1 MPVYRDVG
9 VVLRTH
15 KLGESDRI
23 VNLIT
28 QDSGR
33 VRAVA
38 KGVRKT
44 GSRFGSRLEPMSHVQ
59 VQLYRGRELDI
70 VNQVEL
76 VEVAN
81 GVRGHLEATT
91 DGLAMCEVVEQ
102 LAHDRVPSPHLYRML
117 VGALRQL
124 NNGYSPLVLPALL
137 LRLLE
142 VEGVGPC
149 VDRCVVCGTTDHLC
163 AFDVNAGGVQCRDH
177 KRGLAISDPA
187 LEVLQSVLG
196 GKIAHTLSRADLPGS
211 VVREVVDI
219 ARVAMEHHLERRIRS
234 SSLFEAPQ
242 AG

>member
-9 VVLRTH
+9 VVVRTH

-23 VNLIT
+23 VTIIT
-28 QDSGR
+28 QDSGK

-81 GVRGHLEATT
+81 NVRSSLECTT
-91 DGLAMCEVVEQ
+91 DGLAMCEIVEQ
-102 LAHDRVPSPHLYRML
+102 LSHDRVPCKHLYRML

-124 NNGYSPLVLPALL
+124 DKQFSPLVLPALQ

-142 VEGVGPC
+142 VEGVGPR
-149 VDRCVVCGTTDHLC
+149 VDSCVVCLGTNDLC
-163 AFDVNAGGVQCRDH
+163 AFDVAAGGVQCRDH
-177 KRGLAISDPA
+177 KRGLSLSAEA
-187 LEVLQSVLG
+187 LDIMQAVLG
-196 GKIAHTLSRADLPGS
+196 GRVAEVLNRS
-211 VVREVVDI
+211 VVSASATREVVEI
-219 ARVAMEHHLERRIRS
+219 ARATTEHHLERRIRS
-234 SSLFEAPQ
+234 TSLFEAPQ

>member
-9 VVLRTH
+9 VVVRTH

-23 VNLIT
+23 VTIIT
-28 QDSGR
+28 QDSGKI
-33 VRAVA
+33 RAVA

-44 GSRFGSRLEPMSHVQ
+44 SSRFGSRLEPMSHVQ

-81 GVRGHLEATT
+81 NIRSRLECTT

-102 LAHDRVPSPHLYRML
+102 LAHDRVPSKHLYRML

-124 NNGYSPLVLPALL
+124 DKQFSPLVLPALQ

-142 VEGVGPC
+142 VEGVGPR
-149 VDRCVVCGTTDHLC
+149 VDSCVVCATNADLC
-163 AFDVNAGGVQCRDH
+163 AFDVAAGGVQCREH
-177 KRGLAISDPA
+177 KRGLTLSPQA
-187 LEVLQSVLG
+187 LEVMQGVLG
-196 GKIAHTLSRADLPGS
+196 GRVAEMLARS
-211 VVREVVDI
+211 VPQMHAVREVVEV
-219 ARVAMEHHLERRIRS
+219 ARAAMEHHLERRIRS
-234 SSLFEAPQ
+234 TSLFEAPQ